1 MGLLR
6 TAPCPLGAK
15 PLHAERITAMR
26 GLSSEWDLAPEES
39 QLCNTNCWGDSAVTT
54 WDWGTGRL
62 CSKSAHG
69 SITGKSDEGTRTAPA
84 SSRSACSKYHQGTLP
99 FLVGGS
105 FSVWKILFKASQ
117 AFKRK
122 KKLKSQTGSLNY
134 KGFVWKLPDLP
145 PDCDQGCA
153 KSLVYVT
160 LATVLNAAKKTGSK
174 MQRQNWD
181 HWLALT
187 IACTADHLRALA
199 GRKGSQ
205 WYPAELLRTNPFA
218 CHILHL
224 RKSLRVTTT
233 RKQHMRGNNCENWS
247 FMLLALKLTSSK

>member
-1 MGLLR
+1 MGLLW

-99 FLVGGS
+99 FPVGGS
-105 FSVWKILFKASQ
+105 FSVWRIFFKASQ

-153 KSLVYVT
+153 KSLLYVT
-160 LATVLNAAKKTGSK
+160 LATVLNSAKKTGSK

-199 GRKGSQ
+199 VRKGSHSDIQ
-205 WYPAELLRTNPFA
+205 PSCSEQILLHVTFHTLESHSESPRPENSTWE
-218 CHILHL
+218 
-224 RKSLRVTTT
+224 VTTART
-233 RKQHMRGNNCENWS
+233 GHSCCWHWN
-247 FMLLALKLTSSK
+247 